1 MENKKN
7 VGKQKEKINA
17 DLKEYLDHLLEY
29 ENQED
34 NNIKKDEKETIKINK
49 TEYINNNDKINQNYP
64 KFYNK
69 SNNKH
74 FMDPIKIESTKDIKK
89 MREHKKTKE
98 PREPGESKHK
108 ESKYGKSKHRES
120 KTGKSKHRESKT
132 GNPGTPFDKDISKGM
147 NILSMKRKRL
157 ENKVKK
163 EYSEKIENLKAKKK
177 LIDEEIKKIKDNEK
191 IELNKIKK
199 KMDEKENDF
208 ISEMNEEISIKSI
221 ILNAKDKK
229 KGNK

>member
-74 FMDPIKIESTKDIKK
+74 FMEPIKIESTKDIKK

-108 ESKYGKSKHRES
+108 ESKY
-120 KTGKSKHRESKT
+120 GKSKHRESKT

-163 EYSEKIENLKAKKK
+163 EYSEKIEKLKAKKK
-177 LIDEEIKKIKDNEK
+177 LIDEEIKKTKDNEK